1 MLACEPASFWREN
14 VIAVVTLLRILARM
28 SKWRKRATSSPEHF
42 SLDLEAPP
50 PKPGKSA
57 LGTRLGN
64 KLSNVGSFIIFR
76 SGEGV
81 ASSTKLTVLTF
92 RVKNGKMKLSGVCI
106 FSIYTKKRKVKF
118 PLPLFLERLIERKC
132 HGILVLVTFS
142 AKRIKSRDPSHW

>member
-14 VIAVVTLLRILARM
+14 VVAVVTLLRILARM
-28 SKWRKRATSSPEHF
+28 SKWRKRATSSPERF

-50 PKPGKSA
+50 PKSGKSA
-57 LGTRLGN
+57 LRTRFGN
-64 KLSNVGSFIIFR
+64 KLSNVGSFIILR
-76 SGEGV
+76 SREGV
-81 ASSTKLTVLTF
+81 ASSTKLTVRSF

-106 FSIYTKKRKVKF
+106 FSIYAKKRKVKF

-132 HGILVLVTFS
+132 HGFLVLVTFS